1 MNIEPDPIGDVIW
14 KGRRCTGCGSEKVV
28 AVSGPRELGEGKP
41 FAARRLGKCCWC
53 EKCFL
58 LLIDKSGGN
67 A

>member
-1 MNIEPDPIGDVIW
+1 MNVESNLINDLIW

-28 AVSGPRELGEGKP
+28 AVSGPPELGERKP
-41 FAARRLGKCCWC
+41 FAARKLGKSCWC